1 MISAAEVGSFTRT
14 GDQMTKVDMQQGREF
29 LRLHGQGHSYKNIG
43 KKFSLNNKTVRDWVN
58 KAERYIET
66 QRSNDKG
73 ENLAD
78 RYVQEHHQLVLAA
91 GRGVHRAVST
101 QPSLKGQ
108 GQEATMLLDHL
119 VSTGLQDLGDLLAS
133 RGIHI
138 TPGEPGGSRSG
149 DLDILESM
157 ATRLRGGLFQHMPE
171 LGEAVQSWISIWD
184 DLRPRLIRLTE
195 EVAGALIQSRR
206 ATGDEARQIAVS
218 GVEIALNSDT
228 GDQTDGELS
237 DSDLDFAVLQA
248 VPRMGRTREA
258 SDRTCSAADVCRE
271 LIADLLLMGCPPG
284 RCSACPEGP
293 STSG

>member
-1 MISAAEVGSFTRT
+1 MIRAAEVGSFTRT
-14 GDQMTKVDMQQGREF
+14 GDQMTKVDMQQGLEF
-29 LRLHGQGHSYKNIG
+29 LRLHNQGSSYIDIG
-43 KKFSLNNKTVRDWVN
+43 ETFSLNNKTVRDWVN

-73 ENLAD
+73 ESLAS
-78 RYVQEHHQLVLAA
+78 RYVQEHHQMVLAA

-108 GQEATMLLDHL
+108 GQEATVLLNHH
-119 VSTGLQDLGDLLAS
+119 VSTGLQDRGDLLAS

-138 TPGEPGGSRSG
+138 SLGEPGGSRSG

-184 DLRPRLIRLTE
+184 DLRPRLIRLRE
-195 EVAGALIQSRR
+195 EVEGALIQKGR
-206 ATGDEARQIAVS
+206 ATGDEARQIAES
-218 GVEIALNSDT
+218 AVEIALNSDT
-228 GDQTDGELS
+228 GDQTDGTLS
-237 DSDLDFAVLQA
+237 DSDLDFAVQQA

-258 SDRTCSAADVCRE
+258 VDMNNSSADVCRG
-271 LIADLLLMGCPPG
+271 LIADLLLMGSPPG
-284 RCSACPEGP
+284 RCSACPEKAEA
-293 STSG
+293 

>member
-1 MISAAEVGSFTRT
+1 
-14 GDQMTKVDMQQGREF
+14 MTKVDMQQGLEF
-29 LRLHGQGHSYKNIG
+29 LRLHNQGRSYKDIG
-43 KKFSLNNKTVRDWVN
+43 ETFSLNNKTVRDWVK
-58 KAERYIET
+58 KAEGYIET

-78 RYVQEHHQLVLAA
+78 RYMQEHHQMVLAA

-108 GQEATMLLDHL
+108 GQEATVLLNHH

-138 TPGEPGGSRSG
+138 SPGEPGGSRSG

-184 DLRPRLIRLTE
+184 DLRPRLIRLTG
-195 EVAGALIQSRR
+195 EVAGALAQSGRV
-206 ATGDEARQIAVS
+206 TGDEARQIAAS

-228 GDQTDGELS
+228 GDQTDGTLS
-237 DSDLDFAVLQA
+237 DSDLDFAVQQA
-248 VPRMGRTREA
+248 VPRMGPTREA
-258 SDRTCSAADVCRE
+258 FDMNSSSADVCRE
-271 LIADLLLMGCPPG
+271 LIADLLLMGGPPG
-284 RCSACPEGP
+284 RCSACPEAPGRAP
-293 STSG
+293 V